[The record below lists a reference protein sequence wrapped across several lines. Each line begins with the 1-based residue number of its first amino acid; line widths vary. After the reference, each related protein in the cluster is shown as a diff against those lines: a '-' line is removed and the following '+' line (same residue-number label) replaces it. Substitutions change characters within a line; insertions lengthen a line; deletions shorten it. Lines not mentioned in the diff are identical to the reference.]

1 MHMRILIPFPGGLA
15 DLFLY
20 NAISSEERKVFD
32 AKDLYPA
39 NEDGDVGIGGWNG
52 GDGGGFFEGDGDC
65 RGRAFRGKRRG
76 GLGEG
81 DGGVLGGGRG
91 VGGGLVAA
99 VVGYGDNGLGG
110 K

>member
-1 MHMRILIPFPGGLA
+1 M
-15 DLFLY
+15 FL
-20 NAISSEERKVFD
+20 NNVISSEERKVFD

-81 DGGVLGGGRG
+81 DGGVLGGDDCGGGGGRG